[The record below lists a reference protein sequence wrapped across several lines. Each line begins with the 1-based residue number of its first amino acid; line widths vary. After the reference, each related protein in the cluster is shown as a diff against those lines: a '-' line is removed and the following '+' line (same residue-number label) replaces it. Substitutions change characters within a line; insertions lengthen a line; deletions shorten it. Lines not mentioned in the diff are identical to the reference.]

1 MGKDVVQ
8 CLRSFYRIKPFG
20 QPAPGDAIVYDD
32 ANLRLSSR
40 AYYNRV
46 TGIKLSSCIS
56 KSLLSTCQKVST
68 DTPLNEPRRRRHS
81 LQEVKMSPLV

>member
-1 MGKDVVQ
+1 MMTCNVAH
-8 CLRSFYRIKPFG
+8 SFYRIKPFRP
-20 QPAPGDAIVYDD
+20 PAPGDAIVHDD
-32 ANLRLSSR
+32 ANLCLSSR

-56 KSLLSTCQKVST
+56 ESLLSTCQNFST